1 MNDRDSEKL
10 DTIAT
15 DVAVLA
21 ATQVEMSK
29 RQDDQAKSIKV
40 LNDSHVNNEV
50 AHAELKGSIGQLD
63 TRLDGIEG
71 KIEKMQLDLPN
82 TIKVGLTITGIF
94 LTVLQLVLKYVI

>member
-10 DTIAT
+10 DNIAT

-50 AHAELKGSIGQLD
+50 AHAEIKGDIGKLD

-94 LTVLQLVLKYVI
+94 LTVLQLVLKYVV